1 MEWLKEILPDA
12 GRVVTDGI
20 EERYL
25 SDTLGRLRGR
35 AAALVFAESTEE
47 VSGILREAH
56 RRGVPVTPRG
66 AGTNLV
72 GSTVPADGGIVL
84 DFTRMNRILE
94 LDRDTM
100 TVTVEPGIL
109 LEDLQRY
116 VEIIL
121 RKISVKNMMSL
132 SR

>member
-109 LEDLQRY
+109 LEDL
-116 VEIIL
+116 
-121 RKISVKNMMSL
+121 
-132 SR
+132 

>member
-100 TVTVEPGIL
+100 TVTV
-109 LEDLQRY
+109 
-116 VEIIL
+116 
-121 RKISVKNMMSL
+121 
-132 SR
+132 

>member
-35 AAALVFAESTEE
+35 AAALVFVESTEE

-66 AGTNLV
+66 AG
-72 GSTVPADGGIVL
+72 
-84 DFTRMNRILE
+84 RISSAPPCRRTAASSL
-94 LDRDTM
+94 
-100 TVTVEPGIL
+100 
-109 LEDLQRY
+109 
-116 VEIIL
+116 
-121 RKISVKNMMSL
+121 ISPV
-132 SR
+132 

>member
-72 GSTVPADGGIVL
+72 GAPPCRRTGGIVL
-84 DFTRMNRILE
+84 DFTRMNRILGAGAAT
-94 LDRDTM
+94 R
-100 TVTVEPGIL
+100 
-109 LEDLQRY
+109 
-116 VEIIL
+116 
-121 RKISVKNMMSL
+121 
-132 SR
+132 

>member
-1 MEWLKEILPDA
+1 M
-12 GRVVTDGI
+12 
-20 EERYL
+20 
-25 SDTLGRLRGR
+25 LGNDPPGQC
-35 AAALVFAESTEE
+35 
-47 VSGILREAH
+47 
-56 RRGVPVTPRG
+56 
-66 AGTNLV
+66 
-72 GSTVPADGGIVL
+72 ADGGIVL

>member
-56 RRGVPVTPRG
+56 RRGVPVTGETAPHYFTMTDRAGGRRHRPRFYPYESDSG
-66 AGTNLV
+66 AG
-72 GSTVPADGGIVL
+72 PRHDDGHG
-84 DFTRMNRILE
+84 
-94 LDRDTM
+94 
-100 TVTVEPGIL
+100 
-109 LEDLQRY
+109 
-116 VEIIL
+116 
-121 RKISVKNMMSL
+121 
-132 SR
+132 